1 MQVNR
6 KAAKK
11 NSNKEKEIGSM
22 NREKILEY
30 IISLIESMDTDEAVD
45 PEASLIDDLGLESL
59 QIYELIAELE
69 AVLGIRIPEKVLMR
83 VDTVEDLADEVY
95 RLTGEK

>member
-1 MQVNR
+1 
-6 KAAKK
+6 
-11 NSNKEKEIGSM
+11 M

-30 IISLIESMDTDEAVD
+30 IISSIESMDTDEAVD

-69 AVLGIRIPEKVLMR
+69 AVLGIRIPEKILMR

>member
-1 MQVNR
+1 
-6 KAAKK
+6 
-11 NSNKEKEIGSM
+11 M